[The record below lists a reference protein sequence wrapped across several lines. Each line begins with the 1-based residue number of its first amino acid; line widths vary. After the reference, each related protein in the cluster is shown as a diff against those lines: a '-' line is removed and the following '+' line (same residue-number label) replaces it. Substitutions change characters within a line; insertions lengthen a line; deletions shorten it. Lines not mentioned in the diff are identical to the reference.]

1 MAEDL
6 AEELEAYAAAWSRV
20 ATDGIA
26 DFWRRDHF
34 RFYKAE
40 DMRELFTEFPGVL
53 AYWRSNEKLHDSV
66 SLEFH
71 GVLDLGIPGPAR
83 LVSARMEWRI
93 SYREDALDAGGMP
106 HRHAGKST
114 SGWNHVLSLWE
125 EVDGRWYL
133 TGWCEAPDG
142 APTYL
147 TDLIYRVAGDN
158 D

>member
-6 AEELEAYAAAWSRV
+6 AEELDAYAAAWSRI

-40 DMRELFTEFPGVL
+40 EVREIITEFPALL
-53 AYWRSNEKLHDSV
+53 AYWRGNEQLRRSA

-83 LVSARMEWRI
+83 LVSAR
-93 SYREDALDAGGMP
+93 
-106 HRHAGKST
+106 
-114 SGWNHVLSLWE
+114 
-125 EVDGRWYL
+125 
-133 TGWCEAPDG
+133 
-142 APTYL
+142 
-147 TDLIYRVAGDN
+147 
-158 D
+158 